1 MEKVRKLLQK
11 SPSLVNEKLDSVF
24 FFFFFFFFFDFFME
38 ILLLCL
44 RGIIN
49 DVSYLIFSSFF
60 LFLFFFSF
68 F

>member
-1 MEKVRKLLQK
+1 MEKVKQLLQR
-11 SPSLVNEKLDSVF
+11 SPFVNRKLDSVF
-24 FFFFFFFFFDFFME
+24 FFFFFFDFLIE

-49 DVSYLIFSSFF
+49 DVSYLILSSFF